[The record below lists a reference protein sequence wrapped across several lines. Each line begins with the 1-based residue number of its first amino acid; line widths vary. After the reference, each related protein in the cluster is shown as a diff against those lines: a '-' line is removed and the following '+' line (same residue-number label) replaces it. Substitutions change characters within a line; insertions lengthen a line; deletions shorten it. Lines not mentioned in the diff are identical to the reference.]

1 MEMRAQRVVGFAKN
15 ENRRSIWDDVELRGH
30 RGEFR
35 MWSIGCAT
43 VLHFLVS
50 LPLSLSSSMAFNPS
64 I

>member
-1 MEMRAQRVVGFAKN
+1 METRAQRVVRFAKN

-50 LPLSLSSSMAFNPS
+50 LPLSLSSFMAFNPS